1 MQVPIACI
9 LATGDAAERV
19 SEWREAL
26 ANSVTSLARPTAR
39 RVELRLVH
47 DPGRIGMV
55 VDLASREKACCD
67 FFDFTIEIDARGA
80 TLIVAVPDE
89 AVAVLDEFAS
99 MVKVQV

>member
-1 MQVPIACI
+1 MPIACT

-19 SEWREAL
+19 AEWREAL
-26 ANSVTSLARPTAR
+26 ANSVTSLARPTAC
-39 RVELRLVH
+39 RVELRLVR

-67 FFDFTIEIDARGA
+67 FFDFTVEIDTRGA

-89 AVAVLDEFAS
+89 AAAVLDEFAA
-99 MVKVQV
+99 MAKLQG